1 MTTAN
6 NTYISGSFLGFI
18 FLFLFIVFFEW
29 TQSFIEI
36 IQFSGLKYLISLILF
51 FIFWICFSRKILVTK
66 YYFFLLTTTLIF
78 SILNISQ
85 STPFI
90 NQFFGLLLTFSFSLI
105 FLMAFSIPI
114 KEKHVYDGIGYLVII
129 ILLLS
134 LFPVF
139 SLLLSGEQTLR
150 EVSVYSV
157 GNYSWNFFRE
167 LGAYGL
173 ILVIGLILSLSKFL
187 HVKSLKWIAFALV
200 FTVFIFLTG
209 LKKSMLESLFIW
221 TFFVIFAG
229 SIRLKIISILFLII
243 LFPLI
248 LIFTY
253 QQILNDLQININY
266 LNDVGAESHVRLGMY
281 IASFNIAIDNFP
293 FGSGMGSF
301 GSTASIYNFYSPLY
315 FEYGIDKIGSNA
327 PEFINS
333 DVGHTL
339 LDTFWP
345 HIIAECGFF
354 GLLLFSLLFFYP
366 SYSSIKMLVRLKNSS
381 IIGLCFVTV
390 LIHIII
396 GIDGLALY
404 TPEIPL
410 FIIFHAG
417 LVGFCFR
424 ILKTKNYG

>member
-1 MTTAN
+1 
-6 NTYISGSFLGFI
+6 
-18 FLFLFIVFFEW
+18 
-29 TQSFIEI
+29 
-36 IQFSGLKYLISLILF
+36 
-51 FIFWICFSRKILVTK
+51 
-66 YYFFLLTTTLIF
+66 
-78 SILNISQ
+78 
-85 STPFI
+85 
-90 NQFFGLLLTFSFSLI
+90 
-105 FLMAFSIPI
+105 MAFSIPI

-293 FGSGMGSF
+293 FGSGMGCF
-301 GSTASIYNFYSPLY
+301 GSTASIYNF
-315 FEYGIDKIGSNA
+315 
-327 PEFINS
+327 
-333 DVGHTL
+333 
-339 LDTFWP
+339 
-345 HIIAECGFF
+345 
-354 GLLLFSLLFFYP
+354 
-366 SYSSIKMLVRLKNSS
+366 
-381 IIGLCFVTV
+381 
-390 LIHIII
+390 
-396 GIDGLALY
+396 
-404 TPEIPL
+404 
-410 FIIFHAG
+410 
-417 LVGFCFR
+417 
-424 ILKTKNYG
+424 